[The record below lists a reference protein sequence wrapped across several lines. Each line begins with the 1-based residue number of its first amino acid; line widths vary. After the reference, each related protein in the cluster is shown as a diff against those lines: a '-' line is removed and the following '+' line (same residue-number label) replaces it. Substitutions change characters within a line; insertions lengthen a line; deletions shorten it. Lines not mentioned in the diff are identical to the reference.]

1 MNMKAYTL
9 PVILSSFF
17 LLFTLSVTAQ
27 TAASVTQ
34 GQDLF
39 KTNCMAC
46 HSIGKGKMV
55 GPDLKNV
62 HQKRNEA
69 WLLKW
74 IKSSKNLIGSGDAD
88 AVAIYEE
95 FNKTPMTEFTS
106 LTDDQI
112 KSLISYIGMES
123 SASPA
128 AASAAPSA
136 SAQTGVT
143 ADTPAGQTGIPAFL
157 IILVMLILVL
167 LAVIIYLSRVIL
179 KLSGEVAD
187 QYDGERAFFRKY

>member
-39 KTNCMAC
+39 KANCMAC